1 LLSQWLGPAVL
12 PRLAPQWS
20 LPPATNVSAALVTGG
35 SSGIG
40 AACAARLAAHGHQ
53 VAVVDLAPTDAP
65 AVALSLSLDVRDGP
79 GLADAAARVEAELG
93 PIDYLVTA
101 AGHYRA
107 GTIADPDEAEWQRM
121 LEVHVGG
128 TANAWRAVVPRMRS
142 RGRGA
147 ICAIGSELGII
158 GDPSAPHYAA
168 AKGAIHAMTKSLAA
182 ELAPDG
188 IRVNCVAPGPTD
200 TPLLSD
206 DPNMASYAEAL
217 PLGRVLQAEEIA
229 AAVAFVLLE
238 DTNFVGQ
245 VVSPNAGAVL

>member
-1 LLSQWLGPAVL
+1 L
-12 PRLAPQWS
+12 
-20 LPPATNVSAALVTGG
+20 SAALVTGG

-40 AACAARLAAHGHQ
+40 AACAARLAAHGHR
-53 VAVVDLAPTDAP
+53 VAVVDLAPVAAP
-65 AVALSLSLDVRDGP
+65 SVTLSLTADVSDGP
-79 GLADAAARVEAELG
+79 ALAAAAARVEDELG
-93 PIDYLVTA
+93 AIDYLVTA
-101 AGHYRA
+101 AGYYRA
-107 GTIADPDEAEWQRM
+107 ASIAAPDEAEWRRM

-128 TANAWRAVVPRMRS
+128 TANAWRAVVPRMRA
-142 RGRGA
+142 RRRGA

-200 TPLLSD
+200 TPLLGD
-206 DPNMASYAEAL
+206 DPNLAGYADAL
-217 PLGRVLQAEEIA
+217 PLGRVLTPEEIA
-229 AAVAFVLLE
+229 AAVCFVLLE
-238 DTNFVGQ
+238 DTNMVGQ

>member
-1 LLSQWLGPAVL
+1 
-12 PRLAPQWS
+12 
-20 LPPATNVSAALVTGG
+20 VSAAVVTGG

-53 VAVVDLAPTDAP
+53 VAIVDLAPASAP
-65 AVALSLSLDVRDGP
+65 TVALSLTLDVRDGP
-79 GLADAAARVEAELG
+79 AVADAVAQVEAELG
-93 PIDYLVTA
+93 AIDYLVTA

-107 GTIADPDEAEWQRM
+107 AAIAEPDEAEWRRM

-168 AKGAIHAMTKSLAA
+168 AKGAIHAMTKSLAV

-200 TPLLSD
+200 TPLLGD
-206 DPNMASYAEAL
+206 DPNMAGYVDAL
-217 PLGRVLQAEEIA
+217 PLGRVLEPDEIA

>member
-1 LLSQWLGPAVL
+1 L
-12 PRLAPQWS
+12 
-20 LPPATNVSAALVTGG
+20 SAALVTGG

-40 AACAARLAAHGHQ
+40 AACAACLAAHGHQ
-53 VAVVDLAPTDAP
+53 VAVVDLAPTAEQ
-65 AVALSLSLDVRDGP
+65 AVALSLTADVSDGP
-79 GLADAAARVEAELG
+79 ALAEAVGRAEAELG

-101 AGHYRA
+101 AGYYRA
-107 GTIADPDEAEWQRM
+107 AAIAEPDEAEWRRM

-128 TANAWRAVVPRMRS
+128 TANAWRAVVPRMRA

-168 AKGAIHAMTKSLAA
+168 AKGAIHAMVKSLAV

-200 TPLLSD
+200 TALLRD
-206 DPNMASYAEAL
+206 DPNMAGYADAL
-217 PLGRVLQAEEIA
+217 PLGRVLGPDEIA

-238 DTNFVGQ
+238 DTNMVGQ

>member
-1 LLSQWLGPAVL
+1 LSQWLRRSAVL
-12 PRLAPQWS
+12 TLAPP
-20 LPPATNVSAALVTGG
+20 LSAALVTGG

-53 VAVVDLAPTDAP
+53 VAVVDLVPAAAP
-65 AVALSLSLDVRDGP
+65 AAAALSLTADVSDGP
-79 GLADAAARVEAELG
+79 ALADAVAQAEAELG
-93 PIDYLVTA
+93 AIDYLVTA
-101 AGHYRA
+101 AGYYRA
-107 GTIADPDEAEWQRM
+107 TAIAEPDEAEWRRM

-128 TANAWRAVVPRMRS
+128 TANAWRAVVPRMRE

-182 ELAPDG
+182 ELAPEG

-200 TPLLSD
+200 TPLLGD
-206 DPNMASYAEAL
+206 DPNTAGYADAL
-217 PLGRVLQAEEIA
+217 PLGRLLQPEEIA

-238 DTNFVGQ
+238 DTNMVGQ

>member
-1 LLSQWLGPAVL
+1 L
-12 PRLAPQWS
+12 
-20 LPPATNVSAALVTGG
+20 SAALITGG

-40 AACAARLAAHGHQ
+40 AACAARLAAHGHR
-53 VAVVDLAPTDAP
+53 VAVIDLAPAAAA
-65 AVALSLSLDVRDGP
+65 AVSLSLTLDVRDGP
-79 GLADAAARVEAELG
+79 AMAGAVDTVETELG
-93 PIDYLVTA
+93 AIDYLVTA

-107 GTIADPDEAEWQRM
+107 AAIAEPDEAEWRRM

-168 AKGAIHAMTKSLAA
+168 AKGAIHAMTKSLAV

-200 TPLLSD
+200 TPLLGD
-206 DPNMASYAEAL
+206 DPNMAGYADVL
-217 PLGRVLQAEEIA
+217 PLGRVLAPDEIA

>member
-1 LLSQWLGPAVL
+1 M
-12 PRLAPQWS
+12 
-20 LPPATNVSAALVTGG
+20 SAALITGG

-40 AACAARLAAHGHQ
+40 AACAARLVAHGHQ
-53 VAVVDLAPTDAP
+53 VAVVDLAPATADA
-65 AVALSLSLDVRDGP
+65 VSLSLALDVRDGP
-79 GLADAAARVEAELG
+79 AVADAVDRVETELG
-93 PIDYLVTA
+93 PIGYLVTA

-107 GTIADPDEAEWQRM
+107 AAIAEPDEAEWRRM

-128 TANAWRAVVPRMRS
+128 TANAWRAVVPRMRA

-168 AKGAIHAMTKSLAA
+168 AKGAIHAMTKSLAV
-182 ELAPDG
+182 ELAPEG

-200 TPLLSD
+200 TPLLGD
-206 DPNMASYAEAL
+206 DPNIAGYTEAL
-217 PLGRVLQAEEIA
+217 PLGRVLAPDEIA
-229 AAVAFVLLE
+229 AVVAFLLLE
-238 DTNFVGQ
+238 DTNFAGQ

>member
-1 LLSQWLGPAVL
+1 L
-12 PRLAPQWS
+12 
-20 LPPATNVSAALVTGG
+20 SAALVTGG

-40 AACAARLAAHGHQ
+40 AACAARIAAHGHQ
-53 VAVVDLAPTDAP
+53 VAVIDLAPSSAP
-65 AVALSLSLDVRDGP
+65 AVALSLTADVSDGP
-79 GLADAAARVEAELG
+79 ALANAVARAEDELG
-93 PIDYLVTA
+93 AIDYLVTA
-101 AGHYRA
+101 AGYYRA
-107 GTIADPDEAEWQRM
+107 ASIAEPDEAEWRRM

-128 TANAWRAVVPRMRS
+128 TANAWRAVVPRMRAQ
-142 RGRGA
+142 GRGA

-200 TPLLSD
+200 TPLLGD
-206 DPNMASYAEAL
+206 DPNIAGYADAL
-217 PLGRVLQAEEIA
+217 PLGRVLAPEEIA

-238 DTNFVGQ
+238 DTNMVGQ

>member
-1 LLSQWLGPAVL
+1 M
-12 PRLAPQWS
+12 
-20 LPPATNVSAALVTGG
+20 SAALVTGG

-53 VAVVDLAPTDAP
+53 VAVVDLVPAP
-65 AVALSLSLDVRDGP
+65 ADAVSLSVGLDVRDGP
-79 GLADAAARVEAELG
+79 AVAQAVEQVEAELG
-93 PIDYLVTA
+93 PIEYLVTA

-107 GTIADPDEAEWQRM
+107 AGIADPDEAEWRRM

-128 TANAWRAVVPRMRS
+128 TANTWRAVVPRMRS
-142 RGRGA
+142 RARGA

-168 AKGAIHAMTKSLAA
+168 AKGAIHAMTKSLAV
-182 ELAPDG
+182 EVAPDG

-200 TPLLSD
+200 TALLRD
-206 DPNMASYAEAL
+206 DPNMAGYAEAL
-217 PLGRVLQAEEIA
+217 PLGRVLTADEIA
-229 AAVAFVLLE
+229 AAVTFLLLE

>member
-1 LLSQWLGPAVL
+1 L
-12 PRLAPQWS
+12 
-20 LPPATNVSAALVTGG
+20 SAALITGG

-40 AACAARLAAHGHQ
+40 AACAARLAAHGHR
-53 VAVVDLAPTDAP
+53 VAVIDLAPAKAD
-65 AVALSLSLDVRDGP
+65 VVSLSLALDVRDGP
-79 GLADAAARVEAELG
+79 AMAGAVDRLETELG

-107 GTIADPDEAEWQRM
+107 AAIAEPDEAEWRRM

-142 RGRGA
+142 RGHGA

-168 AKGAIHAMTKSLAA
+168 AKGAIHAMTKSLAV
-182 ELAPDG
+182 ELAPEG

-200 TPLLSD
+200 TPLLGD
-206 DPNMASYAEAL
+206 DPNIAGYADAL
-217 PLGRVLQAEEIA
+217 PLGRVLAPDEIA
-229 AAVAFVLLE
+229 AAVAFLLLE